1 MTVWWLPDLG
11 LNGNSHMMMMDTNN
25 DEVFR
30 VLEGYIQS
38 HVSH

>member
-1 MTVWWLPDLG
+1 
-11 LNGNSHMMMMDTNN
+11 MMMMDTNN